1 MRKISIRTNSVH
13 SEEEDSE
20 EAPEGGLEEAQA
32 VEPAGAWEGA
42 LDDTADGSEG
52 TDPLVY

>member
-1 MRKISIRTNSVH
+1 MRKISIRTNSVP

-42 LDDTADGSEG
+42 LDDTADGSGG